1 MKKKVDIFWTGGFDS
16 SFRVIQ
22 LSMLDV
28 LIQPIYISDNR
39 KSEANELQAIKT
51 ITKKIEKRTTTKAT
65 ILPLI
70 YKKKSD
76 ISEDKDITKSFYTIQ
91 KKYNLGG
98 QYEWLARFAKEYG
111 SPIELGLEKE
121 QGSHA
126 YQCLSE
132 SILQKKEYFSNN
144 EYYILAKEEE
154 INDFDLYV
162 VFSNFRFPLPLF
174 EMTKLEVLEWSK
186 ISGFVDIIKNTWF
199 CHTPIKNESCG
210 LCNPC
215 KQVVDAGMSFRL
227 SRRAR
232 LRYFL
237 FKSNILGRLILQCFN
252 KINVFLSKR

>member
-1 MKKKVDIFWTGGFDS
+1 
-16 SFRVIQ
+16 
-22 LSMLDV
+22 MLDV

-174 EMTKLEVLEWSK
+174 EMTKLEVLEVCK
-186 ISGFVDIIKNTWF
+186 VYGFIDIIKETWF
-199 CHTPIKNESCG
+199 CHTPINNMPCG

-215 KQVVDAGMSFRL
+215 KQVIDAKMTFRL
-227 SRRAR
+227 PKVALFRYKHIRKNKFFFFIYKV
-232 LRYFL
+232 LRKL
-237 FKSNILGRLILQCFN
+237 L
-252 KINVFLSKR
+252 